1 MHTIQ
6 AALLHVE
13 GRAGLEAK
21 LKEPG
26 VRSIGARLRVMHA
39 VQG

>member
-21 LKEPG
+21 LKELG